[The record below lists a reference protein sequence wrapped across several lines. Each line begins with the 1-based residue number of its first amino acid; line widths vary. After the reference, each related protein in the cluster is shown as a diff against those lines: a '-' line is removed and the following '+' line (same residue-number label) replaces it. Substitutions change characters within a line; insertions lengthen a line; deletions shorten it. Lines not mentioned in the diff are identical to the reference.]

1 MMPINI
7 SDSPFGFAFK
17 FIAKTK
23 EQKED
28 TENYLKKSTK
38 TPFIF
43 LHGHKGNVK
52 QAISMTTFF
61 LKQDLDIDMFSIDF
75 VEGAVAV
82 SSTLTYAEAEY
93 TVKCIKTV

>member
-1 MMPINI
+1 MPINMPE
-7 SDSPFGFAFK
+7 SPFGFSFK

-28 TENYLKKSTK
+28 TNKYLKESTK

-43 LHGHKGNVK
+43 VHGHKGNVK
-52 QAISMTTFF
+52 QAISMTVFF
-61 LKQDLDIDMFSIDF
+61 QKQNVDIDMFSIDF
-75 VEGAVAV
+75 VEGAVAL

-93 TVKCIKTV
+93 TV